1 MALYQRLSADTIFSQ
16 EHLHTNNSTEAPDPA
31 QAGQKST
38 ISGSGRQ
45 IWQKQGRLKRTEL
58 DSKSYIKISFLSKET
73 TRWYGAPSQLK
84 HLSWKG
90 TGFHPNLHVKPSIYK
105 LQQGFLRTTKNSFNN
120 QRKKPRSKSTFCGL
134 HLIPFFKGILLFLTD
149 CHQYFST
156 LIPSDDLTSMSSSS
170 AK

>member
-16 EHLHTNNSTEAPDPA
+16 ELLKHEHLHTSNSTEAPDPA

-90 TGFHPNLHVKPSIYK
+90 TGFHPNLHVKPRLYK

-120 QRKKPRSKSTFCGL
+120 QRKNPEANQLFVVYTWFLFSKGYSC
-134 HLIPFFKGILLFLTD
+134 
-149 CHQYFST
+149 S
-156 LIPSDDLTSMSSSS
+156 
-170 AK
+170 